1 MFAEF
6 VACKTNFCIEKQTQ
20 SCWEDADEKCEF
32 KAENI
37 EFEAVLGNERSENLG
52 KIIVVEPEK
61 VDDYNKVYIFYF
73 FKERKLHLIYF
84 KGKTAELFG

>member
-37 EFEAVLGNERSENLG
+37 EFEAVLGNERPEDLG
-52 KIIVVEPEK
+52 KIIVVEPEE
-61 VDDYNKVYIFYF
+61 VDDYNKVYIFDF
-73 FKERKLHLIYF
+73 VNESKLHFI
-84 KGKTAELFG
+84 